1 LSLIKSDALIRPI
14 VQLAWLAISIL
25 VFLGLSRTGLMIWQ
39 WDRVMNSGDLV
50 HLFVSGLRMDI
61 VLVSQIMLLPIL
73 ALILFPTRLLCS
85 RLFTGLILLW
95 CIVWS
100 SIVVFMELIT
110 PAYMGFFETRP
121 GRIFFEYLDHPQEV
135 SSLIYGAYL
144 PTAIIGL
151 GLPAIT
157 ALLIL
162 KNLRFD
168 RDRFDF
174 PLSYRFVVLIPVFL
188 MLSLGARSTLGHR
201 PVNPSTFAKSK
212 DQLVNE
218 LFLNSTYSLLYSIYS
233 LRHEESGDS
242 GLPEM
247 EPEEVIRSFQRISTV
262 PMVDYLNQQ
271 STHHQFGD
279 NSKPSSPKNIVII
292 VEESLGARFV
302 GSLGGLPLT
311 PNLDAWSN
319 KGLWLTNLYATGI
332 RSARG
337 LEAIVSGFPP
347 SSSRSVLK
355 LGKSQG
361 NFYTM
366 AHTLVEHG
374 YSNYFVYGGE
384 GHFDNMKGFF
394 LSNGFDTAIDIN
406 DYDEFEF
413 KGTWGVSD
421 EDLFNRAH
429 SIMLE
434 EQPPFFTLIFTS
446 SFHSPYEFP
455 DGKIELVDE
464 EKNTKHNGVKYA
476 DYALGQYLEK
486 ASQSKYWKDSIF
498 LIVADHD
505 ERPRGRSLVPI
516 ESYHI
521 PGLIIADGLT
531 PRHFDKV
538 ASHIDLLPTLLSL
551 ANVSGTAP
559 FVGHNLLSIPPD
571 HHGRAVMQFGKN
583 HAYMEGENVVIHQPG
598 RAAEQYLYANK
609 TLTPTT
615 LQQDMARKALI
626 WASLPG
632 VLYREE
638 LYTPNSGAVQLP

>member
-1 LSLIKSDALIRPI
+1 MINLVSLMRPI
-14 VQLAWLAISIL
+14 APLAWLAISIL
-25 VFLGLSRTGLMIWQ
+25 AFLSLSRTGLVIWQ
-39 WDRVMNSGDLV
+39 WDRVMNSGDLA
-50 HLFVSGLRMDI
+50 HLFFSGLRMDI
-61 VLVSQIMLLPIL
+61 VLVAQIMLLPIF
-73 ALILFPTRLLCS
+73 ALILLPTPLLRA
-85 RLFTGLILLW
+85 RLFTGLIGLW
-95 CIVWS
+95 CVVWS
-100 SIVVFMELIT
+100 YIVVFMELVT
-110 PAYMGFFETRP
+110 PAYMEFFETRP

-135 SSLIYGAYL
+135 SSLVYGAYL
-144 PTAIIGL
+144 TTAVISL
-151 GLPAIT
+151 CLPVIT
-157 ALLIL
+157 TLLIL
-162 KNLRFD
+162 KKLRFD
-168 RDRFDF
+168 GGRFEF
-174 PLSYRFVVLIPVFL
+174 SVSFRLVVLIPVFL

-218 LFLNSTYSLLYSIYS
+218 LFLNSTYSLLYAVYS
-233 LRHEESGDS
+233 LRHEDGGDS

-247 EPEEVIRSFQRISTV
+247 EQREVVRSYQRISTV
-262 PMVDYLNQQ
+262 PMDNYLNPQ

-279 NSKPSSPKNIVII
+279 SSKPGSLKNIVII

-302 GSLGGLPLT
+302 GSLGGVPLT

-366 AHTLVEHG
+366 AHTLSEAG
-374 YSNYFVYGGE
+374 YRNYFVYGGE

-434 EQPPFFTLIFTS
+434 EQSPFFTLIFTS

-455 DGKIELVDE
+455 DGKIALDDE

-538 ASHIDLLPTLLSL
+538 ASHIDLLPTLLFL

-571 HHGRAVMQFGKN
+571 HHGRAIMQFGKN
-583 HAYMEGENVVIHQPG
+583 HAYMEGENVVIHQPD
-598 RAAEQYLYANK
+598 RAAEQYLYTNK
-609 TLTPTT
+609 TLIPTT
-615 LQQDMARKALI
+615 LQQDLARKALI

-632 VLYREE
+632 VLYREK
-638 LYTPNSGAVQLP
+638 LYTPDSSTVQPP

>member
-1 LSLIKSDALIRPI
+1 MSLIKSDALIRPI

>member
-1 LSLIKSDALIRPI
+1 MRPI
-14 VQLAWLAISIL
+14 APLAWLAISIL
-25 VFLGLSRTGLMIWQ
+25 AFLSLSRTGLVIWQ
-39 WDRVMNSGDLV
+39 WDRVMNSGDLA
-50 HLFVSGLRMDI
+50 HLFFSGLRMDI
-61 VLVSQIMLLPIL
+61 VLVAQIMLLPIF
-73 ALILFPTRLLCS
+73 ALILLPTPLLRA
-85 RLFTGLILLW
+85 RLFTGLIGLW
-95 CIVWS
+95 CVVWS
-100 SIVVFMELIT
+100 YIVVFMELVT
-110 PAYMGFFETRP
+110 PAYMEFFETRP

-144 PTAIIGL
+144 TTAVISL
-151 GLPAIT
+151 CLPVIT
-157 ALLIL
+157 TLLIL
-162 KNLRFD
+162 KKLRFD
-168 RDRFDF
+168 GGRFEF
-174 PLSYRFVVLIPVFL
+174 SVSFRLVVLIPVFL

-218 LFLNSTYSLLYSIYS
+218 LFLNSTYSLLYAVYS
-233 LRHEESGDS
+233 LRHEDGGDS

-247 EPEEVIRSFQRISTV
+247 EQREVVRSYQRISTV
-262 PMVDYLNQQ
+262 PMDNYLNPQ

-279 NSKPSSPKNIVII
+279 SSKPGSLKNIVII

-302 GSLGGLPLT
+302 GSLGGVPLT

-361 NFYTM
+361 NFYTI
-366 AHTLVEHG
+366 AHTLSEAG
-374 YSNYFVYGGE
+374 YRNYFVYGGE

-538 ASHIDLLPTLLSL
+538 ASHIDLLPTLLFL

-571 HHGRAVMQFGKN
+571 HHGRAIMQFGKN
-583 HAYMEGENVVIHQPG
+583 HAYMEGENVVIHQPD
-598 RAAEQYLYANK
+598 RAAEQYLYTNK
-609 TLTPTT
+609 TLIPTT
-615 LQQDMARKALI
+615 LQQDLARKALI

-632 VLYREE
+632 VLYREK
-638 LYTPNSGAVQLP
+638 LYTPDSSTVQPP

>member
-1 LSLIKSDALIRPI
+1 
-14 VQLAWLAISIL
+14 
-25 VFLGLSRTGLMIWQ
+25 MWQ

-50 HLFVSGLRMDI
+50 HLLVSGFRMDI

-73 ALILFPTRLLCS
+73 ALILFPTRLLRS
-85 RLFTGLILLW
+85 LLFTRLILLW
-95 CIVWS
+95 CTIWS
-100 SIVVFMELIT
+100 SVIVFMELVT
-110 PAYMGFFETRP
+110 PAYMAFFETRP

-135 SSLIYGAYL
+135 SSLVYGAYL
-144 PTAIIGL
+144 PTAIISL
-151 GLPAIT
+151 GIPAIT

-162 KNLRFD
+162 KKLRFD
-168 RDRFDF
+168 SNRFDF
-174 PLSYRFVVLIPVFL
+174 SLPYRVAVLIPVFL

-201 PVNPSTFAKSK
+201 PVNPSTFAESK

-218 LFLNSTYSLLYSIYS
+218 LFLNSTYSLMYSIYS
-233 LRHEESGDS
+233 LRHEDSGDS
-242 GLPEM
+242 GLPEIA
-247 EPEEVIRSFQRISTV
+247 PSEVIRAFQKISSV
-262 PMVDYLNQQ
+262 PIDNYLNQQ

-279 NSKPSSPKNIVII
+279 NSTPGVPKNIVII

-302 GSLGGLPLT
+302 GSLGGPPLT
-311 PNLDAWSN
+311 PNLDEWSH

-366 AHTLVEHG
+366 AHTLSDLG
-374 YSNYFVYGGE
+374 YQNYFVYGGE

-394 LSNGFDTAIDIN
+394 LSNGFDTTIDIN
-406 DYDEFEF
+406 DYEEFEF

-434 EQPPFFTLIFTS
+434 EQGPLFTLIFTS

-455 DGKIELVDE
+455 DGKIELVDK
-464 EKNTKHNGVKYA
+464 EKNTKHNSVKYA
-476 DYALGQYLEK
+476 DYALGQYLDK

-538 ASHIDLLPTLLSL
+538 TSQIDLLPTLLSL

-559 FVGHNLLSIPPD
+559 FVGQNLLSIPPD
-571 HHGRAVMQFGKN
+571 QPGRAVMQFGKN
-583 HAYMEGENVVIHQPG
+583 HAYMEGDKVIIHQPD
-598 RAAEQYLYANK
+598 RAAEQYRYAKK

-615 LQQDMARKALI
+615 LEQDLARKALI

-638 LYTPNSGAVQLP
+638 LYTPESSAHQIP

>member
-1 LSLIKSDALIRPI
+1 MIISDALIRPI

-632 VLYREE
+632 VLYREQ

>member
-1 LSLIKSDALIRPI
+1 
-14 VQLAWLAISIL
+14 
-25 VFLGLSRTGLMIWQ
+25 
-39 WDRVMNSGDLV
+39 MNSGDLV

-95 CIVWS
+95 CIVWP

-434 EQPPFFTLIFTS
+434 EQSPFFTLIFTS

-538 ASHIDLLPTLLSL
+538 ASHIDLLPTLLFL

-583 HAYMEGENVVIHQPG
+583 HAYMEGENVVIHQPD

-609 TLTPTT
+609 TLIPAT
-615 LQQDMARKALI
+615 LQQDLSRKALI

>member
-1 LSLIKSDALIRPI
+1 
-14 VQLAWLAISIL
+14 
-25 VFLGLSRTGLMIWQ
+25 MWQ

-50 HLFVSGLRMDI
+50 HLLVSGFRMDI

-73 ALILFPTRLLCS
+73 ALILFPTRLLRS
-85 RLFTGLILLW
+85 LLFTRLILLW
-95 CIVWS
+95 CTIWS
-100 SIVVFMELIT
+100 SVIVFMELVT
-110 PAYMGFFETRP
+110 PAYMAFFETRP

-135 SSLIYGAYL
+135 SSLVYGAYL
-144 PTAIIGL
+144 PTAIISL
-151 GLPAIT
+151 GIPAIT

-162 KNLRFD
+162 KKLRFD
-168 RDRFDF
+168 SDRFDF
-174 PLSYRFVVLIPVFL
+174 SLPYRVAVLIPVFL

-201 PVNPSTFAKSK
+201 PVNPSTFAESK

-218 LFLNSTYSLLYSIYS
+218 LFLNSTYSLMYSIYS
-233 LRHEESGDS
+233 LRHEDSGDS
-242 GLPEM
+242 GLPEIA
-247 EPEEVIRSFQRISTV
+247 PSEVIRAFQKISSV
-262 PMVDYLNQQ
+262 PIDNYLNQQ

-279 NSKPSSPKNIVII
+279 NSTPGVPKNIVII

-302 GSLGGLPLT
+302 GSLGGPPLT
-311 PNLDAWSN
+311 PNLDEWSH

-366 AHTLVEHG
+366 AHTLSDLG
-374 YSNYFVYGGE
+374 YQNYFVYGGE

-394 LSNGFDTAIDIN
+394 LSNGFDTTIDIN
-406 DYDEFEF
+406 DYEEFEF

-434 EQPPFFTLIFTS
+434 EQGPLFTLIFTS

-455 DGKIELVDE
+455 DGKIELVDK
-464 EKNTKHNGVKYA
+464 EKNTKHNSVKYA
-476 DYALGQYLEK
+476 DYALGQYLDK

-538 ASHIDLLPTLLSL
+538 TSQIDLLPTLLSL

-559 FVGHNLLSIPPD
+559 FVGQNLLSIPPD
-571 HHGRAVMQFGKN
+571 QPGRAVMQFGKN
-583 HAYMEGENVVIHQPG
+583 HAYMEGDKVIIHQPD
-598 RAAEQYLYANK
+598 RAAEQYRYANK

-615 LQQDMARKALI
+615 LQEDLARKALI

-638 LYTPNSGAVQLP
+638 LYTPESSAHQIP

>member
-1 LSLIKSDALIRPI
+1 MSLIKSDALIRPI

-151 GLPAIT
+151 GLTAIT
-157 ALLIL
+157 TLLIL

-168 RDRFDF
+168 PDRFDF

-366 AHTLVEHG
+366 AHTLAEHG

-434 EQPPFFTLIFTS
+434 EQSPFFTLIFTS

-538 ASHIDLLPTLLSL
+538 ASHIDLLPTLLFL

-583 HAYMEGENVVIHQPG
+583 HAYMEGENVVIHQPD

-609 TLTPTT
+609 TLIPAT
-615 LQQDMARKALI
+615 LQQDLSRKALI

-638 LYTPNSGAVQLP
+638 LYTPDSSAVQLP

>member
-1 LSLIKSDALIRPI
+1 MSLIKSDALIRPI

-135 SSLIYGAYL
+135 STLIYGAYL

-434 EQPPFFTLIFTS
+434 EQSPFFTLIFTS

-626 WASLPG
+626 WVSLPG

>member
-1 LSLIKSDALIRPI
+1 MSLIKSDALIRPI

-538 ASHIDLLPTLLSL
+538 ASHIDLLPTLLFL

>member
-1 LSLIKSDALIRPI
+1 
-14 VQLAWLAISIL
+14 
-25 VFLGLSRTGLMIWQ
+25 
-39 WDRVMNSGDLV
+39 MNSGDLV
-50 HLFVSGLRMDI
+50 HLFVSGFRMDI
-61 VLVSQIMLLPIL
+61 VLVSQIMLLPIF
-73 ALILFPTRLLCS
+73 ALIILPKSLLCS
-85 RLFTGLILLW
+85 LLFSRLLLLW
-95 CIVWS
+95 CAAWS
-100 SIVVFMELIT
+100 YIIVFMELVT

-135 SSLIYGAYL
+135 SSLVYGAYL

-151 GLPAIT
+151 GLPAII

-162 KNLRFD
+162 KKLRFD
-168 RDRFDF
+168 RHRFNF
-174 PLSYRFVVLIPVFL
+174 PPSYRFFVLVPMLL

-201 PVNPSTFAKSK
+201 PVNPSTFAESK

-233 LRHEESGDS
+233 LRHEDSGDS
-242 GLPEM
+242 GLPEI
-247 EPEEVIRSFQRISTV
+247 ESAEVIRSFQHISAV
-262 PMVDYLNQQ
+262 PVDHYLNQQ
-271 STHHQFGD
+271 STHHRFGD
-279 NSKPSSPKNIVII
+279 NSKPSAPKNIVII

-311 PNLDAWSN
+311 PNLDAWSS

-366 AHTLVEHG
+366 AHTLSDLG
-374 YSNYFVYGGE
+374 YRNHFIYGGE

-394 LSNGFDTAIDIN
+394 LSNGFDTTVDIN
-406 DYDEFEF
+406 DYENFEF

-434 EQPPFFTLIFTS
+434 EQDPFFTLIFTS

-455 DGKIELVDE
+455 DGKIKLVDE
-464 EKNTKHNGVKYA
+464 KKNTKHNGVKYA
-476 DYALGQYLEK
+476 DYALGQYLKK

-538 ASHIDLLPTLLSL
+538 TSHIDLLPTLLSL

-559 FVGHNLLSIPPD
+559 FVGHDFLSISPD
-571 HHGRAVMQFGKN
+571 QPGRAVMQFGKN
-583 HAYMEGENVVIHQPG
+583 HAYMEGDDVIIHQPG
-598 RAAEQYLYANK
+598 RAAEQYQYANK

-615 LQQDMARKALI
+615 LQQALARKALI

-632 VLYREE
+632 VLYREG
-638 LYTPNSGAVQLP
+638 LYTPDNRIRQAP

>member
-1 LSLIKSDALIRPI
+1 
-14 VQLAWLAISIL
+14 
-25 VFLGLSRTGLMIWQ
+25 MWQ

-50 HLFVSGLRMDI
+50 HLLVSGFRMDI

-73 ALILFPTRLLCS
+73 ALILFPTRLLRS
-85 RLFTGLILLW
+85 LLFTRLILLW
-95 CIVWS
+95 CTIWS
-100 SIVVFMELIT
+100 SVIVFMELVT
-110 PAYMGFFETRP
+110 PAYMAFFETRP

-135 SSLIYGAYL
+135 SSLVYGAYL
-144 PTAIIGL
+144 PTAIISL
-151 GLPAIT
+151 GIPAIT

-162 KNLRFD
+162 KKLRFD
-168 RDRFDF
+168 SDRFDF
-174 PLSYRFVVLIPVFL
+174 SLPYRVAVLIPVFL

-201 PVNPSTFAKSK
+201 PVNPSTFAESK

-218 LFLNSTYSLLYSIYS
+218 LFLNSTYSLMYSIYS
-233 LRHEESGDS
+233 LRHEDSGDS
-242 GLPEM
+242 GLPEIA
-247 EPEEVIRSFQRISTV
+247 PSEVIRAFQKISAV
-262 PMVDYLNQQ
+262 PIDNYLNQQ

-279 NSKPSSPKNIVII
+279 NSTPGVPKNIVII

-311 PNLDAWSN
+311 PNLDEWSH

-366 AHTLVEHG
+366 AHTLSDLG
-374 YSNYFVYGGE
+374 YQNYFVYGGE

-394 LSNGFDTAIDIN
+394 LSNGFDTTIDIN
-406 DYDEFEF
+406 DYEEFEF

-434 EQPPFFTLIFTS
+434 EQGPLFTLIFTS

-455 DGKIELVDE
+455 DGKIELVDK
-464 EKNTKHNGVKYA
+464 EKNTKHNSVKYA
-476 DYALGQYLEK
+476 DYALGQYLDK

-538 ASHIDLLPTLLSL
+538 TSQIDLLPTLLSL

-559 FVGHNLLSIPPD
+559 FVGQNLLSIPPD
-571 HHGRAVMQFGKN
+571 QPGRAVMQFGKN
-583 HAYMEGENVVIHQPG
+583 HAYMEGDKVIIHQPD
-598 RAAEQYLYANK
+598 RAAEQYRYANK

-615 LQQDMARKALI
+615 LQQDLARKALI

-638 LYTPNSGAVQLP
+638 LYTPESSAHQIP

>member
-1 LSLIKSDALIRPI
+1 
-14 VQLAWLAISIL
+14 
-25 VFLGLSRTGLMIWQ
+25 MWQ

-50 HLFVSGLRMDI
+50 HLLVSGFRMDI

-73 ALILFPTRLLCS
+73 ALILFPTRLLRS
-85 RLFTGLILLW
+85 LFFTRLILLW
-95 CIVWS
+95 CTIWS
-100 SIVVFMELIT
+100 SVIVFMELVT
-110 PAYMGFFETRP
+110 PAYMAFFETRP

-135 SSLIYGAYL
+135 SSLVYGAYL
-144 PTAIIGL
+144 PTAIISL
-151 GLPAIT
+151 GIPAIT

-162 KNLRFD
+162 KKLRFD
-168 RDRFDF
+168 SDRFDF
-174 PLSYRFVVLIPVFL
+174 SLPYRVAVLIPVFL

-201 PVNPSTFAKSK
+201 PVNPSTFAESK

-218 LFLNSTYSLLYSIYS
+218 LFLNSTYSLMYSIYS
-233 LRHEESGDS
+233 LRHEDSGDS
-242 GLPEM
+242 GLPEIA
-247 EPEEVIRSFQRISTV
+247 PSEVIRAFQKISAV
-262 PMVDYLNQQ
+262 PIDNYLNQQ

-279 NSKPSSPKNIVII
+279 NSTPGVPKNIVII

-302 GSLGGLPLT
+302 GSLGGPPLT
-311 PNLDAWSN
+311 PNLDEWSH

-366 AHTLVEHG
+366 AHTLSDLG
-374 YSNYFVYGGE
+374 YQNYFVYGGE

-394 LSNGFDTAIDIN
+394 LSNGFDTTIDIN
-406 DYDEFEF
+406 DYEEFEF

-434 EQPPFFTLIFTS
+434 EQGPLFTLIFTS

-455 DGKIELVDE
+455 DGKIELVDK
-464 EKNTKHNGVKYA
+464 EKNTKHNSVKYA
-476 DYALGQYLEK
+476 DYALGQYLDK

-538 ASHIDLLPTLLSL
+538 TSQIDLLPTLLSL

-559 FVGHNLLSIPPD
+559 FVGQNLLSIPPD
-571 HHGRAVMQFGKN
+571 QPGRAVMQFGKN
-583 HAYMEGENVVIHQPG
+583 HAYMEGDKVIIHQPD
-598 RAAEQYLYANK
+598 RAAEQYRYANK

-615 LQQDMARKALI
+615 LQQDLARKALI

-638 LYTPNSGAVQLP
+638 LYTPESSAHQIP

>member
-1 LSLIKSDALIRPI
+1 MRPI
-14 VQLAWLAISIL
+14 APLVWLAISIL
-25 VFLGLSRTGLMIWQ
+25 AFLSLSRTGLVIWQ
-39 WDRVMNSGDLV
+39 WDRVMNSGDLA
-50 HLFVSGLRMDI
+50 HLFFSGLRMDI
-61 VLVSQIMLLPIL
+61 VLVAQIMLLPIF
-73 ALILFPTRLLCS
+73 ALILLPTPLLRA
-85 RLFTGLILLW
+85 RLFTGLIGLW
-95 CIVWS
+95 CVVWS
-100 SIVVFMELIT
+100 YIVVFMELVT
-110 PAYMGFFETRP
+110 PAYMEFFETRP

-144 PTAIIGL
+144 TTAVISL
-151 GLPAIT
+151 CLPVIT
-157 ALLIL
+157 TLLIL
-162 KNLRFD
+162 KKLRFD
-168 RDRFDF
+168 GGRFEF
-174 PLSYRFVVLIPVFL
+174 SVSFRLVVLIPVFL

-218 LFLNSTYSLLYSIYS
+218 LFLNSTYSLLYAVYS
-233 LRHEESGDS
+233 LRHEDGGDS

-247 EPEEVIRSFQRISTV
+247 EQREVVRSYQRISTV
-262 PMVDYLNQQ
+262 PMDNYLNPQ

-279 NSKPSSPKNIVII
+279 SSKPGSLKNIVII

-302 GSLGGLPLT
+302 GSLGGVPLT

-366 AHTLVEHG
+366 AHTLSEAG
-374 YSNYFVYGGE
+374 YRNYFVYGGE

-434 EQPPFFTLIFTS
+434 EQSPFFTLIFTS

-455 DGKIELVDE
+455 DGKIALDDE

-538 ASHIDLLPTLLSL
+538 ASHIDLLPTLLFL

-571 HHGRAVMQFGKN
+571 HHGRAIMQFGKN
-583 HAYMEGENVVIHQPG
+583 HAYMEGENVVIHQPD
-598 RAAEQYLYANK
+598 RAPEQYLYANK

-615 LQQDMARKALI
+615 LQQDMVRKALI

-638 LYTPNSGAVQLP
+638 LYTPDSGAAQLP

>member
-1 LSLIKSDALIRPI
+1 MSLIKSDALIRPI

-632 VLYREE
+632 VLYREQ

>member
-1 LSLIKSDALIRPI
+1 
-14 VQLAWLAISIL
+14 
-25 VFLGLSRTGLMIWQ
+25 MWQ

-50 HLFVSGLRMDI
+50 HLLVSGFRMDI

-73 ALILFPTRLLCS
+73 ALILFPTRLLRS
-85 RLFTGLILLW
+85 LLFTRLILLW
-95 CIVWS
+95 CTIWS
-100 SIVVFMELIT
+100 SVIVFMELVT
-110 PAYMGFFETRP
+110 PAYMAFFETRP

-135 SSLIYGAYL
+135 SSLVYGAYL
-144 PTAIIGL
+144 PTAIISL
-151 GLPAIT
+151 GIPAIT

-162 KNLRFD
+162 KKLRFD
-168 RDRFDF
+168 SDRFDF
-174 PLSYRFVVLIPVFL
+174 SLPYRVAVLIPVFL

-201 PVNPSTFAKSK
+201 PVNPSTFAESK

-218 LFLNSTYSLLYSIYS
+218 LFLNSTYSLMYSIYS
-233 LRHEESGDS
+233 LRHEDSGDS
-242 GLPEM
+242 GLPEIA
-247 EPEEVIRSFQRISTV
+247 PSEVIRAFQKISSV
-262 PMVDYLNQQ
+262 PIDNYLNQQ

-279 NSKPSSPKNIVII
+279 NSTPGVPKNIVII

-311 PNLDAWSN
+311 PNLDEWSH

-366 AHTLVEHG
+366 AHTLSDLG
-374 YSNYFVYGGE
+374 YQNYFVYGGE

-394 LSNGFDTAIDIN
+394 LSNGFDTTIDIN
-406 DYDEFEF
+406 DYEEFEF

-434 EQPPFFTLIFTS
+434 EQGPLFTLIFTS

-455 DGKIELVDE
+455 DGKIELVDK
-464 EKNTKHNGVKYA
+464 EKNTKHNSVKYA
-476 DYALGQYLEK
+476 DYALGQYLDK

-538 ASHIDLLPTLLSL
+538 TSQIDLLPTLLSL

-559 FVGHNLLSIPPD
+559 FVGQNLLSIPPD
-571 HHGRAVMQFGKN
+571 QPGRAVMQFGKN
-583 HAYMEGENVVIHQPG
+583 HAYMEGDKVIIHQPD
-598 RAAEQYLYANK
+598 RAAEQYRYAKK

-615 LQQDMARKALI
+615 LQQDLARKALI

-638 LYTPNSGAVQLP
+638 LYTPESSAHQIP

>member
-538 ASHIDLLPTLLSL
+538 ASHIDLLPTLLFL

>member
-1 LSLIKSDALIRPI
+1 LIKLGTLIRPI
-14 VQLAWLAISIL
+14 APLAWLVISIL
-25 VFLGLSRTGLMIWQ
+25 AFLSLSRAGLTIWQ
-39 WDRVMNSGDLV
+39 WDRVTSNGDLV
-50 HLFVSGLRMDI
+50 HLFVSGIRMDI
-61 VLVSQIMLLPIL
+61 VLVSQIMLFPVL
-73 ALILFPTRLLCS
+73 ALILLPTRLLCS
-85 RLFTGLILLW
+85 RFFTGLMLLW
-95 CIVWS
+95 CAVWTCA
-100 SIVVFMELIT
+100 IFFMELVT
-110 PAYMGFFETRP
+110 PAYMEFFETRP

-135 SSLIYGAYL
+135 SSLVYGAYL
-144 PTAIIGL
+144 PTALISII
-151 GLPAIT
+151 LPAI
-157 ALLIL
+157 AAVLIV
-162 KNLRFD
+162 KKLRFGG
-168 RDRFDF
+168 DRFNF
-174 PLSYRFVVLIPVFL
+174 SLYYRFIVLIPLFL
-188 MLSLGARSTLGHR
+188 MLGLGARSTLGHR
-201 PVNPSTFAKSK
+201 PVNPSTFAESK

-218 LFLNSTYSLLYSIYS
+218 LFLSSTYSLLYSIYS
-233 LRHEESGDS
+233 LRHEDSGDS

-247 EPEEVIRSFQRISTV
+247 EPEEVIRSFQGISRVETKNF
-262 PMVDYLNQQ
+262 LSEQ
-271 STHHQFGD
+271 STHHEFGGK
-279 NSKPSSPKNIVII
+279 SKPDAPKNIVVI

-302 GSLGGLPLT
+302 GSLGGHPLT
-311 PNLDAWSN
+311 PNLDAWSD

-366 AHTLVEHG
+366 AHTLSELG
-374 YSNYFVYGGE
+374 YHNYFVYGGE

-394 LSNGFDTAIDIN
+394 LSNGFDTAIDIH
-406 DYDEFEF
+406 DYDEYEF

-434 EQPPFFTLIFTS
+434 EQAPFFTLIFTS

-464 EKNTKHNGVKYA
+464 EKNTKHNSVKYA

-486 ASQSKYWKDSIF
+486 ASRSKYWKDSIF

-531 PRHFDKV
+531 PRHFDQV
-538 ASHIDLLPTLLSL
+538 ASQIDLLPTLLAL
-551 ANVSGTAP
+551 ANISGTAP
-559 FVGHNLLSIPPD
+559 FVGHDLLSMPPGD
-571 HHGRAVMQFGKN
+571 PGRAVMQFGKN
-583 HAYMEGENVVIHQPG
+583 HAYMEGDNVIIHQPDH
-598 RAAEQYLYANK
+598 AAEQYQYANK
-609 TLTPTT
+609 ALTPTT
-615 LQQDMARKALI
+615 LQEDLAQKALI

-632 VLYREE
+632 VLYREQ
-638 LYTPNSGAVQLP
+638 LYTP

>member
-1 LSLIKSDALIRPI
+1 
-14 VQLAWLAISIL
+14 
-25 VFLGLSRTGLMIWQ
+25 MWQ

-50 HLFVSGLRMDI
+50 HLLVSGFRMDI

-73 ALILFPTRLLCS
+73 ALILFPTRLLRS
-85 RLFTGLILLW
+85 LLFTRLILLW
-95 CIVWS
+95 CTIWS
-100 SIVVFMELIT
+100 SVIVFMELVT
-110 PAYMGFFETRP
+110 PAYMAFFETRP

-135 SSLIYGAYL
+135 SSLVYGAYL
-144 PTAIIGL
+144 PTAIISL
-151 GLPAIT
+151 GIPAIT

-162 KNLRFD
+162 KKLRFD
-168 RDRFDF
+168 SDRFDF
-174 PLSYRFVVLIPVFL
+174 SLPYRVAVLIPVFL

-201 PVNPSTFAKSK
+201 PVNPSTFAESK

-218 LFLNSTYSLLYSIYS
+218 LFLNSTYSLMYSIYS
-233 LRHEESGDS
+233 LRHEDSGDS
-242 GLPEM
+242 GLPEIA
-247 EPEEVIRSFQRISTV
+247 PSEVIRAFQKISSV
-262 PMVDYLNQQ
+262 PIDNYLNQQ

-279 NSKPSSPKNIVII
+279 NSTPGVPKNIVII

-311 PNLDAWSN
+311 PNLDEWSH

-366 AHTLVEHG
+366 AHTLSDLG
-374 YSNYFVYGGE
+374 YQNYFVYGGE

-394 LSNGFDTAIDIN
+394 LSNGFDTTIDIN
-406 DYDEFEF
+406 DYEEFEF

-434 EQPPFFTLIFTS
+434 EQGPLFTLIFTS

-455 DGKIELVDE
+455 DGKIELVDK
-464 EKNTKHNGVKYA
+464 EKNTKHNSVKYA
-476 DYALGQYLEK
+476 DYALGQYLDK

-538 ASHIDLLPTLLSL
+538 TSQIDLLPTLLSL

-559 FVGHNLLSIPPD
+559 FVGQNFLSIPPD
-571 HHGRAVMQFGKN
+571 QPGRAVMQFGKN
-583 HAYMEGENVVIHQPG
+583 HAYMEGDKVIIHQPD
-598 RAAEQYLYANK
+598 RAAEQYRYANK

-615 LQQDMARKALI
+615 LQQDLARKALI

-638 LYTPNSGAVQLP
+638 LYTPESSAHQIP

>member
-1 LSLIKSDALIRPI
+1 MSLIISDALIRPI

-632 VLYREE
+632 VLYREQ

>member
-1 LSLIKSDALIRPI
+1 MIKLDSLIRPI
-14 VQLAWLAISIL
+14 AQLAWLAISIL
-25 VFLGLSRTGLMIWQ
+25 IFLSLFRTGLMMWQ
-39 WDRVMNSGDLV
+39 SDRVMNSGDLV
-50 HLFVSGLRMDI
+50 HLFVSGFRMDI
-61 VLVSQIMLLPIL
+61 VLVSQIMLLPIFT
-73 ALILFPTRLLCS
+73 LILLPKSLLCS
-85 RLFTGLILLW
+85 LLFRRLVLLW
-95 CIVWS
+95 CAAWS
-100 SIVVFMELIT
+100 YIIVFMELVT

-135 SSLIYGAYL
+135 SSLVYGAYL

-151 GLPAIT
+151 GLPAII

-162 KNLRFD
+162 KKLRFD
-168 RDRFDF
+168 RHRFNF
-174 PLSYRFVVLIPVFL
+174 PPSYRFFVLVPMLL

-201 PVNPSTFAKSK
+201 PVNPSTFAESK

-233 LRHEESGDS
+233 LRHEDSGDS
-242 GLPEM
+242 GLPEI
-247 EPEEVIRSFQRISTV
+247 ESAEVIRSFQHISAV
-262 PMVDYLNQQ
+262 PVDHYLNQQ
-271 STHHQFGD
+271 STHHRFGD
-279 NSKPSSPKNIVII
+279 NSKPSAPKNIVII

-311 PNLDAWSN
+311 PNLDAWSS

-366 AHTLVEHG
+366 AHTLSDLG
-374 YSNYFVYGGE
+374 YRNHFIYGGE

-394 LSNGFDTAIDIN
+394 LSNGFDTTVDIN
-406 DYDEFEF
+406 DYENFEF

-434 EQPPFFTLIFTS
+434 EQDPFFTLIFTS

-455 DGKIELVDE
+455 DGKIKLVDE
-464 EKNTKHNGVKYA
+464 KKNTKHNGVKYA
-476 DYALGQYLEK
+476 DYALGQYLKK

-538 ASHIDLLPTLLSL
+538 TSHIDLLPTLLSL

-559 FVGHNLLSIPPD
+559 FVGHDFLSISPD
-571 HHGRAVMQFGKN
+571 QPGRAVMQFGKN
-583 HAYMEGENVVIHQPG
+583 HAYMEGDDVIIHQPG
-598 RAAEQYLYANK
+598 RAAEQYQYANK

-615 LQQDMARKALI
+615 LQQALARKALI

-632 VLYREE
+632 VLYREG
-638 LYTPNSGAVQLP
+638 LYTPDNRIRQAP

>member
-1 LSLIKSDALIRPI
+1 
-14 VQLAWLAISIL
+14 
-25 VFLGLSRTGLMIWQ
+25 MWQ

-50 HLFVSGLRMDI
+50 HLLVSGFRMDI

-73 ALILFPTRLLCS
+73 ALILLPTRLLRS
-85 RLFTGLILLW
+85 LFFTRLILLW
-95 CIVWS
+95 CTIWS
-100 SIVVFMELIT
+100 SVIVFMELVT
-110 PAYMGFFETRP
+110 PAYMAFFETRP

-135 SSLIYGAYL
+135 SSLVYGAYL
-144 PTAIIGL
+144 PTAIISL
-151 GLPAIT
+151 GIPAIT

-162 KNLRFD
+162 KKLRFD
-168 RDRFDF
+168 SDRFDF
-174 PLSYRFVVLIPVFL
+174 SLPYRVAVLIPLFL

-201 PVNPSTFAKSK
+201 PVNPSTFAESK

-218 LFLNSTYSLLYSIYS
+218 LFLNSTYSLMYSIYS
-233 LRHEESGDS
+233 LRHEDSGDS
-242 GLPEM
+242 GLPEIA
-247 EPEEVIRSFQRISTV
+247 PSEVIRAFQKISSV
-262 PMVDYLNQQ
+262 PIDNYLNQQ

-279 NSKPSSPKNIVII
+279 NSTPGVPKNIVII

-311 PNLDAWSN
+311 PNLDEWSH

-366 AHTLVEHG
+366 AHTLSDLG
-374 YSNYFVYGGE
+374 YQNYFVYGGE

-394 LSNGFDTAIDIN
+394 LSNGFDTTIDIN
-406 DYDEFEF
+406 DYEEFEF

-434 EQPPFFTLIFTS
+434 EQGPLFTLIFTS

-455 DGKIELVDE
+455 DGKIELVDK
-464 EKNTKHNGVKYA
+464 EKNTKHNSVKYA
-476 DYALGQYLEK
+476 DYALGQYLDK

-538 ASHIDLLPTLLSL
+538 TSQIDLLPTLLSL

-559 FVGHNLLSIPPD
+559 FVGQNLLSIPPD
-571 HHGRAVMQFGKN
+571 QPGRAVMQFGKN
-583 HAYMEGENVVIHQPG
+583 HAYMEGDKVIIHQPD
-598 RAAEQYLYANK
+598 RAAEQYRYAKK

-615 LQQDMARKALI
+615 LQQDLARKALI

-638 LYTPNSGAVQLP
+638 LYTPDSSAHQIP

>member
-1 LSLIKSDALIRPI
+1 
-14 VQLAWLAISIL
+14 
-25 VFLGLSRTGLMIWQ
+25 MWQ

-50 HLFVSGLRMDI
+50 HLLVSGFRMDI
-61 VLVSQIMLLPIL
+61 VLVSQFMLFPIV
-73 ALILFPTRLLCS
+73 ALILLPTRLLRS
-85 RLFTGLILLW
+85 LIFRRLVLLW
-95 CIVWS
+95 CTVWS
-100 SIVVFMELIT
+100 SVIVFMELVT
-110 PAYMGFFETRP
+110 PAYMEFFETRP

-135 SSLIYGAYL
+135 SSLVYGAYL

-151 GLPAIT
+151 GIPAIT
-157 ALLIL
+157 TLLIL
-162 KNLRFD
+162 KKLRFD

-174 PLSYRFVVLIPVFL
+174 SLPYRFVILIPVFL

-233 LRHEESGDS
+233 LRHEDSGDS
-242 GLPEM
+242 GLPEIA
-247 EPEEVIRSFQRISTV
+247 PSEVIQAFQKISNV
-262 PMVDYLNQQ
+262 PIDNYLNQQ

-279 NSKPSSPKNIVII
+279 NSKPNAQKNIIII

-302 GSLGGLPLT
+302 GSLGGLALT
-311 PNLDAWSN
+311 PNLDEWSH
-319 KGLWLTNLYATGI
+319 KGLWFTNLYATGI

-366 AHTLVEHG
+366 AHTLSDLG
-374 YSNYFVYGGE
+374 YHNYFVYGGE

-394 LSNGFDTAIDIN
+394 LSNGFDTTIDIN
-406 DYDEFEF
+406 DYEEYEF

-434 EQPPFFTLIFTS
+434 EQGPLFTLIFTS

-455 DGKIELVDE
+455 DGKIDLVDE
-464 EKNTKHNGVKYA
+464 EKNTKHNSVKYA

-486 ASQSKYWKDSIF
+486 ASQSNYWKNSIF

-521 PGLIIADGLT
+521 PGLIIADGVT

-538 ASHIDLLPTLLSL
+538 TSHIDLLPTLLSL

-559 FVGHNLLSIPPD
+559 FVGQNVLLIPPD
-571 HHGRAVMQFGKN
+571 QPGRAVMQFGKN
-583 HAYMEGENVVIHQPG
+583 HAYMEGDNVIIHQPD
-598 RAAEQYLYANK
+598 RAAEQYRYANK

-615 LQQDMARKALI
+615 LQQNLARKALI

-638 LYTPNSGAVQLP
+638 RYTPTRSAQKIP

>member
-1 LSLIKSDALIRPI
+1 
-14 VQLAWLAISIL
+14 
-25 VFLGLSRTGLMIWQ
+25 M
-39 WDRVMNSGDLV
+39 
-50 HLFVSGLRMDI
+50 
-61 VLVSQIMLLPIL
+61 
-73 ALILFPTRLLCS
+73 
-85 RLFTGLILLW
+85 
-95 CIVWS
+95 
-100 SIVVFMELIT
+100 
-110 PAYMGFFETRP
+110 
-121 GRIFFEYLDHPQEV
+121 
-135 SSLIYGAYL
+135 
-144 PTAIIGL
+144 
-151 GLPAIT
+151 
-157 ALLIL
+157 
-162 KNLRFD
+162 
-168 RDRFDF
+168 
-174 PLSYRFVVLIPVFL
+174 
-188 MLSLGARSTLGHR
+188 
-201 PVNPSTFAKSK
+201 
-212 DQLVNE
+212 
-218 LFLNSTYSLLYSIYS
+218 YSIYS
-233 LRHEESGDS
+233 LRHEDSGDS
-242 GLPEM
+242 GLPEIA
-247 EPEEVIRSFQRISTV
+247 PSEVIRAFQKISSV
-262 PMVDYLNQQ
+262 PIDNYLNQQ

-279 NSKPSSPKNIVII
+279 NSTPGVPKNIVII

-302 GSLGGLPLT
+302 GSLGGPPLT
-311 PNLDAWSN
+311 PNLDEWSH

-366 AHTLVEHG
+366 AHTLSDLG
-374 YSNYFVYGGE
+374 YQNYFVYGGE

-394 LSNGFDTAIDIN
+394 LSNGFDTTIDIN
-406 DYDEFEF
+406 DYEEFEF

-434 EQPPFFTLIFTS
+434 EQGPLFTLIFTS

-455 DGKIELVDE
+455 DGKIELVDK
-464 EKNTKHNGVKYA
+464 EKNTKHNSVKYA
-476 DYALGQYLEK
+476 DYALGQYLDK

-538 ASHIDLLPTLLSL
+538 TSQIDLLPTLLSL

-559 FVGHNLLSIPPD
+559 FVGQNLLSIPPD
-571 HHGRAVMQFGKN
+571 QPGRAVMQFGKN
-583 HAYMEGENVVIHQPG
+583 HAYMEGDKVIIHQPD
-598 RAAEQYLYANK
+598 RAAEQYRYAKK

-615 LQQDMARKALI
+615 LQQDLARKALI

-638 LYTPNSGAVQLP
+638 LYTPESSAHQIP

>member
-1 LSLIKSDALIRPI
+1 MSLIKLDSLIRPI
-14 VQLAWLAISIL
+14 AQLASLAISIL
-25 VFLGLSRTGLMIWQ
+25 VFLSLSRAGLVIWQ

-61 VLVSQIMLLPIL
+61 VLVCQIMLLPIL

-95 CIVWS
+95 CIVWP

-121 GRIFFEYLDHPQEV
+121 GRIFFEYLYHPQEV
-135 SSLIYGAYL
+135 SSLIYGAYR

-151 GLPAIT
+151 GLTAIT
-157 ALLIL
+157 TRLLL

-188 MLSLGARSTLGHR
+188 MLLLGARSTLGHR

-233 LRHEESGDS
+233 LRHEDSGDS
-242 GLPEM
+242 GLPAM

-366 AHTLVEHG
+366 AHTLSGRG

-434 EQPPFFTLIFTS
+434 EQSPFFTLIFTS

-455 DGKIELVDE
+455 DGKIELVD
-464 EKNTKHNGVKYA
+464 
-476 DYALGQYLEK
+476 
-486 ASQSKYWKDSIF
+486 
-498 LIVADHD
+498 
-505 ERPRGRSLVPI
+505 
-516 ESYHI
+516 
-521 PGLIIADGLT
+521 
-531 PRHFDKV
+531 
-538 ASHIDLLPTLLSL
+538 
-551 ANVSGTAP
+551 
-559 FVGHNLLSIPPD
+559 
-571 HHGRAVMQFGKN
+571 
-583 HAYMEGENVVIHQPG
+583 
-598 RAAEQYLYANK
+598 
-609 TLTPTT
+609 
-615 LQQDMARKALI
+615 
-626 WASLPG
+626 
-632 VLYREE
+632 
-638 LYTPNSGAVQLP
+638 

>member
-1 LSLIKSDALIRPI
+1 MIKLASLIRPI
-14 VQLAWLAISIL
+14 APLAWLTLSIL
-25 VFLGLSRTGLMIWQ
+25 IFLSFSRAGLVMWQ

-50 HLFVSGLRMDI
+50 HLLVSGFRMDI

-73 ALILFPTRLLCS
+73 ALILFPTRLLRS
-85 RLFTGLILLW
+85 LLFTRLILLW
-95 CIVWS
+95 CTIWS
-100 SIVVFMELIT
+100 SVIVFMELVT
-110 PAYMGFFETRP
+110 PAYMAFFETRP

-135 SSLIYGAYL
+135 SSLVYGAYL
-144 PTAIIGL
+144 PTAIISL
-151 GLPAIT
+151 GIPAIT

-162 KNLRFD
+162 KKLRFD
-168 RDRFDF
+168 SDRFDF
-174 PLSYRFVVLIPVFL
+174 SLPYRVAVLIPVFL

-201 PVNPSTFAKSK
+201 PVNPSTFAESK

-218 LFLNSTYSLLYSIYS
+218 LFLNSTYSLMYSIYS
-233 LRHEESGDS
+233 LRHEDSGDS
-242 GLPEM
+242 GLPEIA
-247 EPEEVIRSFQRISTV
+247 PSEVIRAFQKISSV
-262 PMVDYLNQQ
+262 PIDNYLNQQ

-279 NSKPSSPKNIVII
+279 NSTPGVPKNIVII

-302 GSLGGLPLT
+302 GSLGGPPLT
-311 PNLDAWSN
+311 PNLDEWSH

-366 AHTLVEHG
+366 AHTLSDLG
-374 YSNYFVYGGE
+374 YQNYFVYGGE

-394 LSNGFDTAIDIN
+394 LSNGFDTTIDIN
-406 DYDEFEF
+406 DYEEFEF

-434 EQPPFFTLIFTS
+434 EQGPLFTLIFTS

-455 DGKIELVDE
+455 DGKIELVDK
-464 EKNTKHNGVKYA
+464 EKNTKHNSVKYA
-476 DYALGQYLEK
+476 DYALGQYLDK

-538 ASHIDLLPTLLSL
+538 TSQIDLLPTLLSL

-559 FVGHNLLSIPPD
+559 FVGQNLLSIPPD
-571 HHGRAVMQFGKN
+571 QPGRAVMQFGKN
-583 HAYMEGENVVIHQPG
+583 HAYMEGDKVIIHQPD
-598 RAAEQYLYANK
+598 RAAEQYRYAKK

-615 LQQDMARKALI
+615 LQQDLARKALI

-638 LYTPNSGAVQLP
+638 LYTPESSAHQIP

>member
-1 LSLIKSDALIRPI
+1 MLKLDSLIRPI
-14 VQLAWLAISIL
+14 APLAWLAISVL
-25 VFLGLSRTGLMIWQ
+25 VFLSLSRAGLMTWQ
-39 WDRVMNSGDLV
+39 WDRVMNSGGLV
-50 HLFVSGLRMDI
+50 HLFVSGVRMDI
-61 VLVSQIMLLPIL
+61 VLVSQIMILPIFTLILLPKN
-73 ALILFPTRLLCS
+73 LLCS
-85 RLFTGLILLW
+85 LLFRRLVLLW
-95 CIVWS
+95 CAVWS
-100 SIVVFMELIT
+100 YIIVFMELVT

-135 SSLIYGAYL
+135 SSLVYGAYL

-151 GLPAIT
+151 GLPAII

-162 KNLRFD
+162 KKLRFD
-168 RDRFDF
+168 R
-174 PLSYRFVVLIPVFL
+174 YRFNFPPFYRFFVLVPMLL

-201 PVNPSTFAKSK
+201 PVNPSTFAESK

-233 LRHEESGDS
+233 LRHEDSGDS
-242 GLPEM
+242 GLPEI
-247 EPEEVIRSFQRISTV
+247 ESAEVIRSFQHISAV
-262 PMVDYLNQQ
+262 PVDNYLNQQ
-271 STHHQFGD
+271 TTHHRFGN
-279 NSKPSSPKNIVII
+279 NSKPSAPKNIVII

-311 PNLDAWSN
+311 PNLDEWSS

-366 AHTLVEHG
+366 AHTLSGLG
-374 YSNYFVYGGE
+374 YRNHFIYGGE

-394 LSNGFDTAIDIN
+394 LSNGFDTTVDIN
-406 DYDEFEF
+406 DYENFEF

-434 EQPPFFTLIFTS
+434 EQDPFFTLIFTS

-455 DGKIELVDE
+455 DGKIKLVDE
-464 EKNTKHNGVKYA
+464 KKNTKHNGVKYA
-476 DYALGQYLEK
+476 DYALGQYLKK

-538 ASHIDLLPTLLSL
+538 TSHIDLLPTLLSL
-551 ANVSGTAP
+551 ANISGTAP
-559 FVGHNLLSIPPD
+559 FVGQDFLSIPPD
-571 HHGRAVMQFGKN
+571 QPGRAVMQFGKN
-583 HAYMEGENVVIHQPG
+583 HAYMEGDNVIIHQPG
-598 RAAEQYLYANK
+598 RAAEQYQYANK

-615 LQQDMARKALI
+615 LQQALARKALI

-632 VLYREE
+632 VLYREG
-638 LYTPNSGAVQLP
+638 LYTPDNRIRQAP

>member
-1 LSLIKSDALIRPI
+1 
-14 VQLAWLAISIL
+14 
-25 VFLGLSRTGLMIWQ
+25 MWQ

-50 HLFVSGLRMDI
+50 HLLVSGFRMDI

-73 ALILFPTRLLCS
+73 ALILFPTRLLRS
-85 RLFTGLILLW
+85 LLFTRLILLW
-95 CIVWS
+95 CTIWS
-100 SIVVFMELIT
+100 SVIVFMELVT
-110 PAYMGFFETRP
+110 PAYMAFFETRP

-135 SSLIYGAYL
+135 SSLVYGAYL
-144 PTAIIGL
+144 PTAIISL
-151 GLPAIT
+151 GIPAIT

-162 KNLRFD
+162 KKLRFD
-168 RDRFDF
+168 SDRFDF
-174 PLSYRFVVLIPVFL
+174 SLPYRVAVLIPVFL

-201 PVNPSTFAKSK
+201 PVNPSTFAESK

-218 LFLNSTYSLLYSIYS
+218 LFLNSTYSLMYSIYS
-233 LRHEESGDS
+233 LRHEDSGDS
-242 GLPEM
+242 GLPEIA
-247 EPEEVIRSFQRISTV
+247 PSEVIRAFQKISSV
-262 PMVDYLNQQ
+262 PIDNYLNQQ

-279 NSKPSSPKNIVII
+279 NSTPGVPKNIVII

-302 GSLGGLPLT
+302 GSLGGPPLT
-311 PNLDAWSN
+311 PNLDEWSH

-366 AHTLVEHG
+366 AHTLSDLG
-374 YSNYFVYGGE
+374 YQNYFVYGGE

-394 LSNGFDTAIDIN
+394 LSNGFDTTIDIN
-406 DYDEFEF
+406 DYEEFEF

-434 EQPPFFTLIFTS
+434 EQGPLFTLIFTS

-455 DGKIELVDE
+455 DGKIELVDK
-464 EKNTKHNGVKYA
+464 EKNTKHNSVKYA
-476 DYALGQYLEK
+476 DYALGQYLDK

-538 ASHIDLLPTLLSL
+538 TSQIDLLPTLLSL

-559 FVGHNLLSIPPD
+559 FVGQNLLSIPPD
-571 HHGRAVMQFGKN
+571 QPGRAVMQFGKN
-583 HAYMEGENVVIHQPG
+583 HAYMEGDKVIIHQPD
-598 RAAEQYLYANK
+598 RAAEQYRYAKK

-615 LQQDMARKALI
+615 LQQDLARKALI

-638 LYTPNSGAVQLP
+638 LYTPESSAHQIP

>member
-1 LSLIKSDALIRPI
+1 MRPI
-14 VQLAWLAISIL
+14 APLVWLAISIL
-25 VFLGLSRTGLMIWQ
+25 AFLSLSRTGLVIWQ
-39 WDRVMNSGDLV
+39 WDRVMNSGDLA
-50 HLFVSGLRMDI
+50 HLFFSGLRMDI
-61 VLVSQIMLLPIL
+61 VLVAQIMLLPIF
-73 ALILFPTRLLCS
+73 ALILLPTPLLRA
-85 RLFTGLILLW
+85 RLFTGLIGLW
-95 CIVWS
+95 CVVWS
-100 SIVVFMELIT
+100 YIVVFMELVT
-110 PAYMGFFETRP
+110 PAYMEFFETRP

-144 PTAIIGL
+144 TTAVISL
-151 GLPAIT
+151 CLPVIT
-157 ALLIL
+157 TLLIL
-162 KNLRFD
+162 KKLRFD
-168 RDRFDF
+168 GGRFEF
-174 PLSYRFVVLIPVFL
+174 SVSFRLVVLIPVFL

-218 LFLNSTYSLLYSIYS
+218 LFLNSTYSLLYAVYS
-233 LRHEESGDS
+233 LRHEDGGDS

-247 EPEEVIRSFQRISTV
+247 EQREVVRSYQRISTV
-262 PMVDYLNQQ
+262 PMDNYLNPQ

-279 NSKPSSPKNIVII
+279 SSKPGSLKNIVII

-302 GSLGGLPLT
+302 GSLGGVPLT

-366 AHTLVEHG
+366 AHTLSEAG
-374 YSNYFVYGGE
+374 YRNYFVYGGE

-434 EQPPFFTLIFTS
+434 EQSPFFTLIFTS

-538 ASHIDLLPTLLSL
+538 ASHIDLLPTLLFL

-571 HHGRAVMQFGKN
+571 HHGRAIMQFGKN
-583 HAYMEGENVVIHQPG
+583 HAYMEGENVVIHQPD
-598 RAAEQYLYANK
+598 RAPEQYLYANK

-615 LQQDMARKALI
+615 LQQDMVRKALI

-638 LYTPNSGAVQLP
+638 LYTPDSGAAQLP

>member
-1 LSLIKSDALIRPI
+1 MSLIKSDALIRPI

-583 HAYMEGENVVIHQPG
+583 HAYMEGENVVIHQPD

-609 TLTPTT
+609 TLIPAT

>member
-1 LSLIKSDALIRPI
+1 MRPI
-14 VQLAWLAISIL
+14 APLAWLAISIL
-25 VFLGLSRTGLMIWQ
+25 AFLSLSRTGLVIWQ
-39 WDRVMNSGDLV
+39 WDRVMNSGDLA
-50 HLFVSGLRMDI
+50 HLFFSGLRMDI
-61 VLVSQIMLLPIL
+61 VLVAQIMLLPIF
-73 ALILFPTRLLCS
+73 ALILLPTPLLRA
-85 RLFTGLILLW
+85 RLFTGLIGLW
-95 CIVWS
+95 CVVWS
-100 SIVVFMELIT
+100 YIVVFMELVT
-110 PAYMGFFETRP
+110 PAYMEFFETRP

-144 PTAIIGL
+144 TTAVISL
-151 GLPAIT
+151 CLPVIT
-157 ALLIL
+157 TLLIL
-162 KNLRFD
+162 KKLRFD
-168 RDRFDF
+168 GGRFEF
-174 PLSYRFVVLIPVFL
+174 SVSFRLVVLIPVFL

-218 LFLNSTYSLLYSIYS
+218 LFLNSTYSLLYAVYS
-233 LRHEESGDS
+233 LRHEDGGDS

-247 EPEEVIRSFQRISTV
+247 EQREVVRSYQRISTV
-262 PMVDYLNQQ
+262 PMDNYLNPQ

-279 NSKPSSPKNIVII
+279 SSKPGSLKNIVII

-302 GSLGGLPLT
+302 GSLGGVPLT

-366 AHTLVEHG
+366 AHTLSEAG
-374 YSNYFVYGGE
+374 YRNYFVYGGE

-434 EQPPFFTLIFTS
+434 EQSPFFTLIFTS

-538 ASHIDLLPTLLSL
+538 ASHIDLLPTLLFL

-571 HHGRAVMQFGKN
+571 HHGRAIMQFGKN
-583 HAYMEGENVVIHQPG
+583 HAYMEGENVVIHQPD
-598 RAAEQYLYANK
+598 RAAEQYLYTNK
-609 TLTPTT
+609 TLIPTT
-615 LQQDMARKALI
+615 LQQDLARKALI

-632 VLYREE
+632 VLYREK
-638 LYTPNSGAVQLP
+638 LYTPDSSTVQPP